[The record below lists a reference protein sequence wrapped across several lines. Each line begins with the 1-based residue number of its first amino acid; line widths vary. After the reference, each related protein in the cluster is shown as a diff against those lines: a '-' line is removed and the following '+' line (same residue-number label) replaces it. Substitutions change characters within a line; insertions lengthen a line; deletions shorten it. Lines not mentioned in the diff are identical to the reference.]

1 MSEKVL
7 VVDDDPSTLRLT
19 QHILERGGYEVIT
32 ATNGLVGLQKA
43 QRELPSIVVLD
54 LMLPGLDGFEI
65 CHRLKNAPDTSHMP
79 ILMLSAK
86 DQDSDK
92 AMAERVGA
100 DGYLS
105 KPVNAGELLER
116 VQSLLLSRQSTPSQE

>member
-1 MSEKVL
+1 MSQKVL

-19 QHILERGGYEVIT
+19 QHILERGGYEVVT

-43 QRELPSIVVLD
+43 QREGPALVILD

-65 CHRLKNAPDTSHMP
+65 CHRLRNQPDTARLP

-86 DQDSDK
+86 DQESDK

-105 KPVNAGELLER
+105 KPVNAGSLLEK
-116 VQSLLLSRQSTPSQE
+116 VQNLLVSHQSTQ